1 MFIPHPPTPL
11 PPLAG
16 AALSDDVLTV
26 PPPPAPR
33 RRPPIPWIASLV
45 PVAGALVLWWVLAS
59 PFALWFAALGPLIAV
74 AAAADGARAGRRE
87 QKEVRAV
94 RADAAARV
102 AREIERRHA
111 RERAERSAHWPD
123 LAGYLQSPGEL
134 WRAVPGREG
143 VIVAGAGEG
152 VSALRIQGEEGD
164 ELADD
169 LRARAAVLSDVPVA
183 VPGSAG
189 IAVRGPAWLAAA
201 VARSLVLQLC
211 CAHPPGA
218 LRLAA
223 REPEAWTVALPHSA
237 ASAVVCH
244 LDDRSAAE
252 RSAADMAVVIVPP
265 DTPPPPHCRAVIT
278 VEDVTRARLDYAGRT
293 MALEVT
299 PLGEEQAERIAV
311 SLAARAASWAGA
323 GRVPDAVGFADL
335 TGPHE
340 IDARRVDQDRP
351 APRATDLRVAIARDA
366 DGAVAVDLVADGPH
380 AVVTG
385 TTGAGKSELLVTWV
399 SRLCA
404 TRSTRE
410 VVFLLA
416 DFKGGSAFD
425 ALAALPHVTGVLTDL
440 DGDGAERALQ
450 SLRAEIRHRERV
462 LAEVGARDITHPGL
476 ELARLVIVVDEY
488 AALLDAHRE
497 LGAVFADIAA
507 RGRGLGM
514 HLLLGTQRATGVV
527 RDALMANCA
536 LRVGLRVVDEAD
548 SRAVLGSD
556 VAALLPGDAASRGL
570 AYIRRAA
577 DAKPQL
583 VRIARTSPS
592 DIERIVEERRAEQRP
607 RRPWQPALPVRIPL
621 ADLPTNGER
630 PVIGLADE
638 PDHQRQRSL
647 RLEPGDA
654 GLLVVG
660 GPGSGK
666 STGLAAIAAQAA
678 DALWLPDDPEA
689 LWDAL
694 GALSAGPG
702 NGELVIA
709 DDVDVLLTGFPADY
723 AAAAAA
729 LLEHACRAA
738 RSQGRRFVMS
748 TARVTGPVA
757 RIAELLPRRA
767 LLRLPNRLDHI
778 AAGGHSAAYD
788 PDAPAGRAVVGALRV
803 QLPYTE
809 VGPRPIADEPAAWH
823 PERELCGFVIRP
835 GADERRLRETLRGA
849 GRDVVLLGETGV
861 AAAIE
866 RGGAPVAVLGE
877 PEQWQREWPVLHAV
891 RSRGQLVVDA
901 SCAIEYRIL
910 TGDRALP
917 PYCAPGRGRGWLLH
931 DGAPPQRIVLPGIDP
946 PRRRRAA

>member
-1 MFIPHPPTPL
+1 M
-11 PPLAG
+11 
-16 AALSDDVLTV
+16 
-26 PPPPAPR
+26 
-33 RRPPIPWIASLV
+33 

-87 QKEVRAV
+87 QRDIRAA

-102 AREIERRHA
+102 SRQIARRHD
-111 RERAERSAHWPD
+111 RERAELRSHWPD
-123 LAGYLQSPGEL
+123 AVGYLRSAGEL

-143 VIVAGAGEG
+143 VVVVGTGEG
-152 VSALRIQGEEGD
+152 ASAVRVHSDDG
-164 ELADD
+164 DD
-169 LRARAAVLSDVPVA
+169 LAAELRTRATVIADVPIA
-183 VPGSAG
+183 LPGSAG

-211 CAHPPGA
+211 CAHPPGS
-218 LRLAA
+218 LRIAA
-223 REPEAWTVALPHSA
+223 REPAAWTLALPHTA

-252 RSAADMAVVIVPP
+252 RSGADMAVVVVPP
-265 DTPPPPHCRAVIT
+265 GSPPPPHCRAVIT
-278 VEDVTRARLDYAGRT
+278 LEDVTRARLDYAGRT
-293 MALEVT
+293 MAVEVT
-299 PLGEEQAERIAV
+299 PLGEEQAERIAR

-335 TGPHE
+335 GGVHE
-340 IDARRVDQDRP
+340 EEARDAAQASS
-351 APRATDLRVAIARDA
+351 APRAADLRVAIARDA
-366 DGAVAVDLVADGPH
+366 DGSVAVDLVADGPH

-425 ALAALPHVTGVLTDL
+425 ALAELPHVTGVLTDL

-462 LAEVGARDITHPGL
+462 LAEVGARDVTHPGVD
-476 ELARLVIVVDEY
+476 LARLVIVVDEY

-570 AYIRRAA
+570 AYVRRAA

-583 VRIARTSPS
+583 VRIARTSPA
-592 DIERIVEERRAEQRP
+592 DIERIVEQRRAEQRP

-621 ADLPTNGER
+621 TELPTSGER

-654 GLLVVG
+654 GLLIVG

-666 STGLAAIAAQAA
+666 STGLAAIAAQAP

-694 GALSAGPG
+694 GALSAGPER
-702 NGELVIA
+702 GELVIA
-709 DDVDVLLTGFPADY
+709 DDIDVLLTGFPADY

-738 RSQGRRFVMS
+738 RSQGRRFVLS

-767 LLRLPNRLDHI
+767 LLRLPSRLDHI

-788 PDAPAGRAVVGALRV
+788 ADAPAGRALVGGLRV

-809 VGPRPIADEPAAWH
+809 VGAKPVAAEPEPWRPA
-823 PERELCGFVIRP
+823 RELCGFVIRA

-849 GRDVVLLGETGV
+849 GREVVMLGEPGIS
-861 AAAIE
+861 AAIE
-866 RGGAPVAVLGE
+866 RGAAPVAVVGE
-877 PEQWQREWPVLHAV
+877 PEQWQREWPVLHAA
-891 RSRGQLVVDA
+891 RSRGDLVVDA
-901 SCAIEYRIL
+901 SCAVEYRIL

-917 PYCAPGRGRGWLLH
+917 PYCTPGRGRGWLLS
-931 DGAPPQRIVLPGIDP
+931 DGAPPQRILLPGIDP
-946 PRRRRAA
+946 PRRRRAV